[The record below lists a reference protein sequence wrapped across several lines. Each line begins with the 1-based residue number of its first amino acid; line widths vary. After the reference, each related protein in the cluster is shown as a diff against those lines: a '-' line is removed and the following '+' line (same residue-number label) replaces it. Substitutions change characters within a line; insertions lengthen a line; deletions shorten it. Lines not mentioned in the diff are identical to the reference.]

1 MLAVARGTSCRDA
14 AAGAGRRS
22 AQAVARLVVRFNR
35 DCLAALE
42 PHGRRRS
49 QAALRRLGTPADFGR
64 STAQVRSR
72 ADGTASWSLM
82 TLRRA
87 LRRAPDGLPAVIT
100 YTIGQVLHG
109 SGYR

>member
-1 MLAVARGTSCRDA
+1 MLAVAREASCRDA

-22 AQAVARLVVRFNR
+22 AQAVARLVARFNR

-42 PHGRRRS
+42 PHGRGRS

-72 ADGTASWSLM
+72 ADETASWSLM

-100 YTIGQVLHG
+100 YTSGQVLHG
-109 SGYR
+109 AGYR